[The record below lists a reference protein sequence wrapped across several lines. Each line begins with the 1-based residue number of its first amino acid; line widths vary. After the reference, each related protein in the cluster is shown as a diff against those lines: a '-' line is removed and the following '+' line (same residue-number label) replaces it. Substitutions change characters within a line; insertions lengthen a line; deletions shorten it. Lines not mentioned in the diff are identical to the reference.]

1 METVGNTKPVLY
13 SYFRSSCSWRVRI
26 ALAFKNIDYE
36 YRAVNLVKDGGE
48 QHSKEFTKLNPRCEV
63 PVFVDGEQALTHSV
77 PIIEYLEETRP
88 LPPLLPSDPVQ
99 RAKVRG
105 IVESIVSGIQPLQNL
120 NVLVRVGEGKQ
131 EWAKYWIERGFAAL
145 EEQLRNTSG
154 TCCFGDSVTIA
165 DLCLVPQVF
174 NANRFGVDMTKYPI
188 ISRINEFLSSL
199 EEFQNTHP
207 SKQPDCPKELTS

>member
-26 ALAFKNIDYE
+26 ALAFKKIDYE

-48 QHSKEFTKLNPRCEV
+48 QHSEEFTKLNPRREV
-63 PVFVDGEQALTHSV
+63 PVFVDGEQVLTHSV

-88 LPPLLPSDPVQ
+88 RPPLLPSDPVQ

-165 DLCLVPQVF
+165 DLCLTPQVF

-207 SKQPDCPKELTS
+207 SKQPDCPKELAS